1 MGKPTL
7 RTFVAYVE
15 DLPGVLNRITS
26 LLRRRNYNIVSLTVG
41 RTEREGVSRM
51 TIVVEADDDAARRIE
66 ANLYKLVNVLWV
78 QDTSHAAT
86 MVRELA
92 LVKVKADA
100 ASRGEVMR
108 VCDVFRAR
116 VVDVG
121 PEALVAEITGTADKI
136 DGLVDVLRPFG
147 IVEMVRTGAVAMLRS
162 GEPNEAARVLATELS
177 DRPEGAPSDRPGA
190 APSDRPGAAPSDR
203 PGAKTP
209 DGAGAPSNRPGT
221 KAA

>member
-1 MGKPTL
+1 MSLPPGSAY
-7 RTFVAYVE
+7 RTFIAYVE

-41 RTEREGVSRM
+41 RTERPGTSRM
-51 TIVVEADDDAARRIE
+51 TIVVEADEDAAARIE

-78 QDTSHAAT
+78 EDTTRAAT
-86 MVRELA
+86 LVRELA

-100 ASRGEVMR
+100 ATRGEVMKL
-108 VCDVFRAR
+108 CEVFRAR

-121 PEALVAEITGTADKI
+121 PEALVAEITGNAEKI

-147 IVEMVRTGAVAMLRS
+147 VVEMVRTGAVAMLRS
-162 GEPNEAARVLATELS
+162 AEATDAGRVPLGPT
-177 DRPEGAPSDRPGA
+177 
-190 APSDRPGAAPSDR
+190 
-203 PGAKTP
+203 TP
-209 DGAGAPSNRPGT
+209 DDDV